1 MFETFSRSWKI
12 TQLSFDVIKKD
23 KELLLFPL
31 LGGIFSILFM
41 VTMLFPTIV
50 TSFMKGS
57 GQSYGI
63 TEYLIFFITYLGL
76 AFIATFFNVCVVYT
90 TKIRFEGGNATFWE
104 SINFARS
111 KITLIL
117 TWSIIVATVGLILR
131 LIDNLAERAGES
143 GRLVLNILTSILGM
157 MWSIITIFVVPAMV
171 YHNLK
176 PIDAIKQSIKTLKTT
191 WGESLIRYFGLG
203 TIEFLFFLLGII
215 VTFIL
220 FFALAGLG
228 PVGIIITIVIAVL
241 YFLGV
246 ILVFNVANTIF
257 NTALYVYAD
266 TGKIPE
272 GFSQEI
278 MQNAFKPGEK
288 GNLRPPSVR
297 DI

>member
-1 MFETFSRSWKI
+1 M
-12 TQLSFDVIKKD
+12 
-23 KELLLFPL
+23 
-31 LGGIFSILFM
+31 
-41 VTMLFPTIV
+41 
-50 TSFMKGS
+50 
-57 GQSYGI
+57 
-63 TEYLIFFITYLGL
+63 
-76 AFIATFFNVCVVYT
+76 
-90 TKIRFEGGNATFWE
+90 
-104 SINFARS
+104 
-111 KITLIL
+111 TLIL

-143 GRLVLNILTSILGM
+143 GRLVLNIITSFLGM
-157 MWSIITIFVVPAMV
+157 MWSIITIFVVPGMV

-176 PIDAIKQSIKTLKTT
+176 PMDAIKRSIKTLKAT

-203 TIEFLFFLLGII
+203 MIEFLFFLSGII
-215 VTFIL
+215 VMFIL
-220 FFALAGLG
+220 FFVLAGLG
-228 PVGIIITIVIAVL
+228 TSGIIVTIVIAVL

-288 GNLRPPSVR
+288 RNF
-297 DI
+297 

>member
-1 MFETFSRSWKI
+1 MKLKKGEVDILFETFSRSWKI
-12 TQLSFDVIKKD
+12 TELSFDIIKKD

-31 LGGIFSILFM
+31 LAGIFSIIFI
-41 VTMLFPTIV
+41 VAMLFPSIII
-50 TSFMKGS
+50 SFMGGS
-57 GQSYGI
+57 GPESYGI

-111 KITLIL
+111 RITLIFM
-117 TWSIIVATVGLILR
+117 WSVIVATVGVILR
-131 LIDNLAERAGES
+131 LIDNIAEKAGEP

-171 YHNLK
+171 YHNLR
-176 PIDAIKQSIKTLKTT
+176 PMDAIKKSIGTLKKT
-191 WGESLIRYFGLG
+191 WGESLIRHFGLG
-203 TIEFLFFLLGII
+203 SIQFIFFFIGII
-215 VTFIL
+215 GTIIL
-220 FFALAGLG
+220 FYVLAGLG
-228 PVGIIITIVIAVL
+228 PIGIIIAIAIAVL
-241 YFLGV
+241 YFLGL

-272 GFSQEI
+272 GYSQEI
-278 MQNAFKPGEK
+278 MQNAFKHG
-288 GNLRPPSVR
+288 
-297 DI
+297 

>member
-41 VTMLFPTIV
+41 VTKLFPTIV

-111 KITLIL
+111 KINLIL

-203 TIEFLFFLLGII
+203 TIEFLFFVLGII

-220 FFALAGLG
+220 FFVLAGLG

-257 NTALYVYAD
+257 NTALYVYAA

-278 MQNAFKPGEK
+278 MQNAFKSGEK
-288 GNLRPPSVR
+288 GNL
-297 DI
+297 

>member
-12 TQLSFDVIKKD
+12 TKLSFDVIMKD

-31 LGGIFSILFM
+31 LAGIFSILFM
-41 VTMLFPTIV
+41 VTMLFPSII
-50 TSFMKGS
+50 TSFMNGS

-63 TEYLIFFITYLGL
+63 MEYLIFFITYLGL

-90 TKIRFEGGNATFWE
+90 TKIRFGGGNATFWE

-117 TWSIIVATVGLILR
+117 TWSIIVATIGLILR
-131 LIDNLAERAGES
+131 LIDNLAERAGKS
-143 GRLVLNILTSILGM
+143 GRLVLNILTSFLGM

-171 YHNLK
+171 YHDLK
-176 PIDAIKQSIKTLKTT
+176 PMGAIKQSIKTLKTT

-203 TIEFLFFLLGII
+203 MIEFLFFLLGII

-220 FFALAGLG
+220 FFVLAGLG
-228 PVGIIITIVIAVL
+228 TTGIIAAIVIAVL

-272 GFSQEI
+272 GFNPEI
-278 MQNAFKPGEK
+278 MQNAFKS
-288 GNLRPPSVR
+288 GNKRNL
-297 DI
+297 

>member
-1 MFETFSRSWKI
+1 MFEIFSRSWKI
-12 TQLSFDVIKKD
+12 TKLSFDVIMKD

-31 LGGIFSILFM
+31 LAGIFSILFM
-41 VTMLFPTIV
+41 VAMLFPSII
-50 TSFMKGS
+50 TSFMKGQ

-104 SINFARS
+104 SMNFARS
-111 KITLIL
+111 RMTLIL

-143 GRLVLNILTSILGM
+143 GRLVLNIITSFLGM
-157 MWSIITIFVVPAMV
+157 MWSIITIFVVPGMV

-176 PIDAIKQSIKTLKTT
+176 PMDAIKRSIKTLKAT

-203 TIEFLFFLLGII
+203 MIEFLFFLSGII

-220 FFALAGLG
+220 FFVLAGLG
-228 PVGIIITIVIAVL
+228 TPGIIVTIVIAVL

-288 GNLRPPSVR
+288 RNF
-297 DI
+297 